1 MDTNFVRTFLRGS
14 TEVELIGSGLSS
26 TDIWVHC
33 LGRRGVGSYDI
44 TLEDLRARLFDLV
57 RESVR
62 MDLHRFWPTFDGDWM
77 DLVHM
82 FYYGYM
88 TPKCRYKGKKYYFDG
103 DYMKALQEGIP
114 YLTLID
120 RYANSTHV
128 SFETYVRGCVKN
140 RLLDGI
146 RGGVK
151 GYDAAGRKV
160 SVDESL
166 EACGDST
173 LVKFGL
179 LCSQDGFLD
188 DSSAEIW
195 HDPRA
200 AARCHE
206 QMAVIREQ
214 DAATAR
220 RMLVS
225 YIKMRSSLEADIR
238 AFFDFTFEVPD
249 STEDSPEFQA
259 FVVSNRL
266 GRYFSSSC

>member
-1 MDTNFVRTFLRGS
+1 MLFSLFV
-14 TEVELIGSGLSS
+14 
-26 TDIWVHC
+26 
-33 LGRRGVGSYDI
+33 
-44 TLEDLRARLFDLV
+44 
-57 RESVR
+57 
-62 MDLHRFWPTFDGDWM
+62 
-77 DLVHM
+77 
-82 FYYGYM
+82 
-88 TPKCRYKGKKYYFDG
+88 
-103 DYMKALQEGIP
+103 
-114 YLTLID
+114 
-120 RYANSTHV
+120 V